1 MQAFDVFII
10 GTGTAGETAAAI
22 LREAGLSVAI
32 ADNDDYG
39 GTCAL
44 RGCQPKKYLVVP
56 AHAAMEGAGLTQR
69 GFVET
74 PRLDWSAIQRSRA
87 EFTDAVPEGTE
98 KGLLEQGITT
108 FHGTCRF
115 LDAGTDG
122 GTIQCGSET
131 IRAKRIL
138 VAAGARPR
146 PLSIPGGEHARSSD
160 DFLSL
165 PEVPGHITFIGGG
178 YISMEFATV
187 AVAAGAQVT
196 VLQRG
201 DRVMDRFDPD
211 LVEELQ
217 RGCAAR
223 SIDIVTNAETES
235 ITADGDSGA
244 RGHQGARTHPFTVN
258 LADGTRIETD
268 LVLAALGRV
277 PNTDTLELENAGIEA
292 SPRGIATDGTMRTS
306 VPGVYAAGDCV
317 ASVQLSPVSDAEA
330 RVAARN
336 IILDL
341 AAPDGA
347 HGGGGVTDVDRPR
360 LDLSVLPTVVFT
372 YPQLAQFGLSEAQAR
387 ERDGVRINTG
397 SGAGWPNYRRLNE
410 SHVMYKVMI
419 DEKTDR
425 ILGAH
430 ILAPQAGELINLL
443 ALAAKAGTTARVF
456 REFPWAYPTYT
467 GDLKYMLG

>member
-1 MQAFDVFII
+1 MKTFDVFII
-10 GTGTAGETAAAI
+10 GTGTAGETAGAM
-22 LREAGLSVAI
+22 LREAGLTVAI
-32 ADNDDYG
+32 GDNDDYG

-56 AHAAMEGAGLTQR
+56 AHAALEGAALTQR
-69 GFVET
+69 GFVEK

-98 KGLLEQGITT
+98 KGLREQGITT

-122 GTIQCGSET
+122 GTVQCGGET

-138 VAAGARPR
+138 VAAGAQPR

-160 DFLSL
+160 DFLNL
-165 PEVPGHITFIGGG
+165 PELPRHITFIGGG

-223 SIDIVTNAETES
+223 SIDIVTRAETES
-235 ITADGDSGA
+235 ITAGSA
-244 RGHQGARTHPFTVN
+244 RGDQGARPHPFTVN

-268 LVLAALGRV
+268 LILAALGRV
-277 PNTDTLELENAGIEA
+277 PNTDALNLENAGIEA

-341 AAPDGA
+341 AGPDGA
-347 HGGGGVTDVDRPR
+347 RGGAGVTDADRPR

-372 YPQLAQFGLSEAQAR
+372 YPQL
-387 ERDGVRINTG
+387 
-397 SGAGWPNYRRLNE
+397 
-410 SHVMYKVMI
+410 
-419 DEKTDR
+419 
-425 ILGAH
+425 
-430 ILAPQAGELINLL
+430 
-443 ALAAKAGTTARVF
+443 
-456 REFPWAYPTYT
+456 
-467 GDLKYMLG
+467 